1 MKFGEEMR
9 PVPLKKVTIG
19 YDCGNSNKF
28 VLDSRLD
35 KELFPILTRYG
46 DQRPILVFCAT
57 RKGCQATAAKMAKQ
71 YEEALN
77 SGQTL
82 PWDHRKKYV
91 ALELPQDSM
100 LILVSGS
107 L

>member
-9 PVPLKKVTIG
+9 PVALKKVTIG

-46 DQRPILVFCAT
+46 EQRPILVFCAT

-91 ALELPQDSM
+91 AP
-100 LILVSGS
+100 
-107 L
+107 